1 MFSLS
6 DMVRMA
12 AIPPSMP
19 EHSMSAAGVGLDWE
33 LVLPAFLW
41 RIGRGGFA
49 GLQAAS
55 SAMSTLL
62 RRIEKSGIDE
72 TEIEAFRPGELRL
85 TPCENRI
92 G

>member
-6 DMVRMA
+6 DMVRTA
-12 AIPPSMP
+12 VIPPSMP
-19 EHSMSAAGVGLDWE
+19 EHSMSATGVGLDWE

-55 SAMSTLL
+55 SAMSTC
-62 RRIEKSGIDE
+62 S
-72 TEIEAFRPGELRL
+72 GELKIW
-85 TPCENRI
+85 NR
-92 G
+92 